1 MERLHLQ
8 DIIQDMED
16 NFNLKKY
23 LADSKLLKEEEEEFL
38 PKKISNE
45 EFTIVY
51 QDDDMTEYEAYDEL
65 LSDRE
70 QKLIRNSAG
79 VIIFTNKTPAWE
91 VNDFVSGEIETAEE
105 GNINLE
111 RVGLDKYWKY

>member
-1 MERLHLQ
+1 M
-8 DIIQDMED
+8 D

-23 LADSKLLKEEEEEFL
+23 LVDSKLLKEEEEEFL

-70 QKLIRNSAG
+70 QKLIRNSAS
-79 VIIFTNKTPAWE
+79 VIIFTNKTPALE
-91 VNDFVSGEIETAEE
+91 IKDFVGGLEIETAEE
-105 GNINLE
+105 GNINLK

>member
-1 MERLHLQ
+1 
-8 DIIQDMED
+8 MED
-16 NFNLKKY
+16 KFDLKKY

-79 VIIFTNKTPAWE
+79 VIIFTNKTPADE
-91 VNDFVSGEIETAEE
+91 IKDFVTGDDIETAEE
-105 GNINLE
+105 GNISLE

>member
-1 MERLHLQ
+1 ME
-8 DIIQDMED
+8 
-16 NFNLKKY
+16 NFDLRKY

-45 EFTIVY
+45 EFTIIY

-79 VIIFTNKTPAWE
+79 VIIFTNKTPALE
-91 VNDFVSGEIETAEE
+91 IKDFVGGLEIETAEE
-105 GNINLE
+105 GNISLE
-111 RVGLDKYWKY
+111 RAGLDKYWKY

>member
-1 MERLHLQ
+1 M
-8 DIIQDMED
+8 D
-16 NFNLKKY
+16 NFDYKKY

-79 VIIFTNKTPAWE
+79 VIIFTNKTPADE
-91 VNDFVSGEIETAEE
+91 IKDFVTGDDIETAEE
-105 GNINLE
+105 GNISLE
-111 RVGLDKYWKY
+111 RAGLDKYWKY

>member
-1 MERLHLQ
+1 M
-8 DIIQDMED
+8 D
-16 NFNLKKY
+16 NFDLKKY

-51 QDDDMTEYEAYDEL
+51 DEDDMTEYEAYNEL

-70 QKLIRNSAG
+70 QDLIRNSAG

-105 GNINLE
+105 GNINLK

>member
-1 MERLHLQ
+1 M
-8 DIIQDMED
+8 D

-51 QDDDMTEYEAYDEL
+51 QDGDMTEYEAYDEL

-70 QKLIRNSAG
+70 QKFIRNITFLFG
-79 VIIFTNKTPAWE
+79 GIMFTNKTPAWE

-105 GNINLE
+105 GNINLK

>member
-1 MERLHLQ
+1 M
-8 DIIQDMED
+8 DK
-16 NFNLKKY
+16 FNLKKY

-70 QKLIRNSAG
+70 QKLIRDITFLFG
-79 VIIFTNKTPAWE
+79 GIMFTNKTPADE
-91 VNDFVSGEIETAEE
+91 IKDFVTGDDIETAEE
-105 GNINLE
+105 GNISLE

>member
-1 MERLHLQ
+1 M
-8 DIIQDMED
+8 D
-16 NFNLKKY
+16 NFDYKKY

-79 VIIFTNKTPAWE
+79 VIIFTNKTPADE
-91 VNDFVSGEIETAEE
+91 IKDFVTGDDIETAEE
-105 GNINLE
+105 GNISLE